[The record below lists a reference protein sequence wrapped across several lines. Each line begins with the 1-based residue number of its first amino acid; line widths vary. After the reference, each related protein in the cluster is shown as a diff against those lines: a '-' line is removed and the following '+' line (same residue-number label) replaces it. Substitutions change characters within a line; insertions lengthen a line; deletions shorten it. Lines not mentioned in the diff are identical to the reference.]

1 MELKKHKE
9 EFDKIISK
17 YNLSDHD
24 KAEKIATFLTDSK
37 KEIVSPKEFAKL
49 FKMEV
54 EEATIF
60 LSFIEKGIQFKENR

>member
-1 MELKKHKE
+1 MDLIKHKQ

-17 YNLSDHD
+17 YNLADHD

-37 KEIVSPKEFAKL
+37 KKDVSAKEFAKL
-49 FKMEV
+49 FEMEI

>member
-24 KAEKIATFLTDSK
+24 KAEKLATFLTDSK
-37 KEIVSPKEFAKL
+37 L
-49 FKMEV
+49 FKMK
-54 EEATIF
+54 
-60 LSFIEKGIQFKENR
+60 LKKLQFF

>member
-1 MELKKHKE
+1 MELKQHKQ

-17 YNLSDHD
+17 YNLSDQD

-37 KEIVSPKEFAKL
+37 KESVSPKEFAKL